1 MNEIDIFIIIYLLL
15 SFLISFVISFF
26 FLNYF
31 RNTKLTSIF
40 TFYFS
45 TFCIGLAIFE
55 VFLVILDHSL
65 SVETKQNNNSLLID
79 KFFTILELYY
89 EYFGYFCKF
98 VSIFFAPLM
107 IFYHTTGYYRN
118 GDILL
123 DIFTRLFKEI
133 FSLFNIIL
141 ISLGLVSFLVLLY
154 FGKALEFYHSYSK
167 LFLNFLNYYS
177 FLQTIFYLGF
187 MIQNFYRL
195 TNLYKNENE
204 RDNYD
209 IWRLGKIYLYYERLK
224 QKIEAKYNEIQN
236 EIEEYSKDHFNEI
249 EKEFFDNYEKFKI
262 HINNCLLNIINIEP
276 DIEGVKLA
284 SKKYKKKYI
293 ENLENKGNL
302 NDQINEKSYDINNNE
317 EIEYLEK
324 NSEACK
330 KRLKKSDKFKK
341 CLILSCCCCKK
352 KEKQKRIYK
361 SFRQF
366 KNVICN
372 LMDEVY
378 ENCVSIQRKSFL
390 INLKAAQLFE
400 KEIRF
405 KNWIYKFRKFIL
417 IFFLVILTILELP
430 ISFGYGISRLNHG
443 NLSDYIKIIIIFFVC
458 IVLYFIIFTYSIIHH
473 KYIEGELLFGK
484 KQSQNENYYY
494 FLIEILKLCNVL
506 IFHSVWALNK
516 EKYINAKFCN
526 VYIILKIIIRE
537 STKEAPPLD
546 LISLLSFLF
555 IPISIYIAFSFS
567 KITIC
572 NKILIFNESSDFY
585 GFNENFYGNF
595 YLGCG
600 CLIFIAKNGIYLSKD
615 KKINKSGIKEEKQ
628 KDLYSKEEEQK
639 EPLLKNEKE
648 ENDLILLNDNNYNY
662 LDVDNNDLDNNI
674 INNIT

>member
-15 SFLISFVISFF
+15 SFLISFAISFF

-31 RNTKLTSIF
+31 RNTKFTSIF

-45 TFCIGLAIFE
+45 TFCICLAIFE

-65 SVETKQNNNSLLID
+65 SSKPKQNNNSLLID

-98 VSIFFAPLM
+98 ISIFFSPLM

-118 GDILL
+118 SDILL
-123 DIFTRLFKEI
+123 DIFARLGKEI

-167 LFLNFLNYYS
+167 LILNFLNYYS

-187 MIQNFYRL
+187 MIQSFYRM
-195 TNLYKNENE
+195 TNLYKNDNE

-224 QKIEAKYNEIQN
+224 HKIEAKFNEIQN
-236 EIEEYSKDHFNEI
+236 EIEEYSKEHLNEI

-284 SKKYKKKYI
+284 SKKYKKKFI
-293 ENLENKGNL
+293 ENIENKDNL
-302 NDQINEKSYDINNNE
+302 NDQLNEKSYDINNNE

-324 NSEACK
+324 NSEACRK
-330 KRLKKSDKFKK
+330 QLKKYDKFKK
-341 CLILSCCCCKK
+341 CLILSCCCSNK

-361 SFRQF
+361 NFTQF

-372 LMDEVY
+372 LMGEVY

-390 INLKAAQLFE
+390 INLKAEQLFG
-400 KEIRF
+400 KEIRC
-405 KNWIYKFRKFIL
+405 KNCIYRFRTFIFFFFLFIL
-417 IFFLVILTILELP
+417 ILLELP
-430 ISFGYGISRLNHG
+430 FSINYFYFLNDG
-443 NLSDYIKIIIIFFVC
+443 NLSDYIKIIIIFFVFV
-458 IVLYFIIFTYSIIHH
+458 VLYFIIFTYSIIHH

-484 KQSQNENYYY
+484 KQSQNVNYYY
-494 FLIEILKLCNVL
+494 FLIEILTLCNVL

-516 EKYINAKFCN
+516 ENYLNAKFRN

-537 STKEAPPLD
+537 GSTKEIPLD
-546 LISLLSFLF
+546 LISFLSFLF
-555 IPISIYIAFSFS
+555 IYISIYIAFSFS
-567 KITIC
+567 KIKIC
-572 NKILIFNESSDFY
+572 GKILIFNESSDFF
-585 GFNENFYGNF
+585 GFDENFYGNF

-600 CLIFIAKNGIYLSKD
+600 CLIFIAKNGIALSQD
-615 KKINKSGIKEEKQ
+615 KKINKNGFKEEKK
-628 KDLYSKEEEQK
+628 KDLYLKEEEQK
-639 EPLLKNEKE
+639 EPLIKNYE
-648 ENDLILLNDNNYNY
+648 EEDDLILFNDNNDNY
-662 LDVDNNDLDNNI
+662 LDVDNNNLDNN
-674 INNIT
+674 NIT